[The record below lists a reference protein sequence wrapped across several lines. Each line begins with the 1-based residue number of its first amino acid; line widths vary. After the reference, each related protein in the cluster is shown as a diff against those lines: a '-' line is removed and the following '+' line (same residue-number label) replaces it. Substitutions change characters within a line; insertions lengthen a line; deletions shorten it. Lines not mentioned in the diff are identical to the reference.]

1 MLSNRT
7 IHFSECGHLADLDC
21 ASVFNGPYIYMTGGD
36 YESQVRSQ
44 PMIEELPDVPPALSL
59 LFAEVALSTSWQE
72 SRRRIKDLLP
82 TLRDQSGIFLVENS
96 KRLNYSRDPFRF
108 EIHLHGSLDLLMG
121 DGCVN
126 LECRVNAADH
136 VARSV
141 GLIADRVWLTD
152 TFSERFLD
160 FGRATNA
167 KLDQV
172 MSDVVVL
179 ARLLPLIKAGIIRF
193 RSPWI
198 PTCAACAAEFDG
210 QVERTA
216 SEMTH
221 VFRRDFSVKR
231 RPDGGFVGH
240 TGKCFEPPL
249 VMHSYKTD
257 MEAIPSARSFAASS
271 IIREIRST
279 LWVAREASLTG
290 GSILSNSRLGL
301 SGLLQQEGRLP
312 DRRSLLLLDRE
323 REISVPWVSELDA
336 AQIVQLREEA
346 SKALPAFRNCIAK
359 ALSISDSEVSP
370 SRSTNSIVAELREQA
385 QEVRSELK
393 LRRASSSRYWKT
405 TYGLLGLGLSAYGV
419 ASDQLLPGIGGLLPV
434 IQLLIAHKAGHEADL
449 ERLSTRPGYV
459 LVKAQ
464 DLLAHAH

>member
-1 MLSNRT
+1 MALRLASYPSNPVPSPR
-7 IHFSECGHLADLDC
+7 
-21 ASVFNGPYIYMTGGD
+21 
-36 YESQVRSQ
+36 
-44 PMIEELPDVPPALSL
+44 MINELPDVPPALSL
-59 LFAEVALSTSWQE
+59 LLAEVVQCTSWLDA
-72 SRRRIKDLLP
+72 RRRVKDILP
-82 TLRDQSGIFLVENS
+82 TLRDQSETFLVES
-96 KRLNYSRDPFRF
+96 TERLGYSRDALRF
-108 EIHLHGSLDLLMG
+108 DIHLHGGLDLLMG
-121 DGCVN
+121 DGCIN
-126 LECRVNAADH
+126 LECRIHSADR

-152 TFSERFLD
+152 TLSEKFLS

-167 KLDQV
+167 KLDDV
-172 MSDVVVL
+172 ISDVEVL
-179 ARLLPLIKAGIIRF
+179 KRLLPLIEAGVIRF

-198 PTCAACAAEFDG
+198 PTCAGCASEFDH
-210 QVERTA
+210 QIDHTA
-216 SEMTH
+216 SEMTK
-221 VFRRDFSVKR
+221 VFRRDFR
-231 RPDGGFVGH
+231 IEQRGDGGFTAH

-249 VMHSYKTD
+249 VMRSYKSG
-257 MEAIPSARSFAASS
+257 METIPTARSYAEYA
-271 IIREIRST
+271 IAREVRST

-323 REISVPWVSELDA
+323 RELSVPWVSELNA

-370 SRSTNSIVAELREQA
+370 SRSSNSIVAELREQA
-385 QEVRSELK
+385 QEVRSELEIK
-393 LRRASSSRYWKT
+393 RASSSRYWKT

-419 ASDQLLPGIGGLLPV
+419 ATDQLLPGIGGLLPV
-434 IQLLIAHKAGHEADL
+434 LQLLISHKSGHEADVEKL
-449 ERLSTRPGYV
+449 RTRPGYV

-464 DLLAHAH
+464 DLLAHSH

>member
-1 MLSNRT
+1 
-7 IHFSECGHLADLDC
+7 
-21 ASVFNGPYIYMTGGD
+21 
-36 YESQVRSQ
+36 
-44 PMIEELPDVPPALSL
+44 MINELPDVPPALSL
-59 LFAEVALSTSWQE
+59 LLAEVAQCTSWQDA
-72 SRRRIKDLLP
+72 RLRIKDILP
-82 TLRDQSGIFLVENS
+82 TLRDQSEHFLVES
-96 KRLNYSRDPFRF
+96 AERLSYSRDALRF
-108 EIHLHGSLDLLMG
+108 EIHLHGGLDLLMG
-121 DGCVN
+121 DGCIN
-126 LECRVNAADH
+126 LECRIHAADR

-152 TFSERFLD
+152 TLSEKFLS

-167 KLDQV
+167 KLDDV
-172 MSDVVVL
+172 MSHVVVL

-198 PTCAACAAEFDG
+198 PTCAGCAAEFDH
-210 QVERTA
+210 QVDHTA
-216 SEMTH
+216 SEMTQ
-221 VFRRDFSVKR
+221 VFRRDFR
-231 RPDGGFVGH
+231 IEQREDGGFTAH

-249 VMHSYKTD
+249 VLRSYKSD
-257 MEAIPSARSFAASS
+257 MDAIPTARSYAEYA
-271 IIREIRST
+271 IAREVRST

-323 REISVPWVSELDA
+323 RELSVPWVSELDA

-359 ALSISDSEVSP
+359 ALSLSDSEVNP
-370 SRSTNSIVAELREQA
+370 SRSSNSIVAELREQA
-385 QEVRSELK
+385 QEVRSELEIK
-393 LRRASSSRYWKT
+393 RASSSRYWKT

-419 ASDQLLPGIGGLLPV
+419 ATDQLLPGVGGLLPV
-434 IQLLIAHKAGHEADL
+434 LQLLIGHKSGHEADVAKL
-449 ERLSTRPGYV
+449 RTRPGYV

-464 DLLAHAH
+464 DLLAHSH